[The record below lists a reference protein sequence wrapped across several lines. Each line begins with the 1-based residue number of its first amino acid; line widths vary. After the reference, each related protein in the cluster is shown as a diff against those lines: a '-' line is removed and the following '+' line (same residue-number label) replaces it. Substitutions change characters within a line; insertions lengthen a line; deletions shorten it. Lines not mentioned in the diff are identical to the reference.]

1 VEVSHRVVSAEESF
15 QTHQEHLAKEK
26 NLTRQWDELSR
37 QRRELP
43 WVKVDKHYVFEGPKG
58 KETLTSL
65 FDGRS
70 QLIVYHFMFGPG
82 WDEGC
87 PSCSMVADHINASF
101 VHLLQRDVT
110 PVVISRATLP
120 EIERFRKRMGWDF
133 HWVSSNGNDFNRDY
147 HVSFTKEE
155 RAKSN
160 KYYNFETAEFPSE
173 EGPGLSVF
181 YRDGDG
187 AIFHT
192 FSTYG
197 RGLEWLLGAYNY
209 LDLAPNG
216 RDEESLPYP
225 MAWVRHHDRYDNKLN
240 GSDPCCSPE
249 ESHG

>member
-1 VEVSHRVVSAEESF
+1 
-15 QTHQEHLAKEK
+15 
-26 NLTRQWDELSR
+26 
-37 QRRELP
+37 
-43 WVKVDKHYVFEGPKG
+43 
-58 KETLTSL
+58 
-65 FDGRS
+65 
-70 QLIVYHFMFGPG
+70 
-82 WDEGC
+82 
-87 PSCSMVADHINASF
+87 
-101 VHLLQRDVT
+101 
-110 PVVISRATLP
+110 
-120 EIERFRKRMGWDF
+120 MGWDF
-133 HWVSSNGNDFNRDY
+133 HWVCLRMVTDFNRDY

-209 LDLAPNG
+209 LDPAPNG

-225 MAWVRHHDRYDNKLN
+225 MAWVRHHDRYDNSLK
-240 GSDPCCSPE
+240 GSDPCCNPE